1 MSNGTIITVP
11 NHIRNLIPSRII
23 VQYHQFCNETCPNT
37 FKPLSKSILYEI
49 LDGCSA
55 STRKSLQGLDYF
67 SADGSTAFDNL
78 INIANEL
85 LTIGV
90 SDTVV
95 RQLKNDLQLSR
106 NYLKNDYKLHIHD
119 GSTIPD
125 HCSSFS
131 LSDPHE
137 KEWQQPCDHHHNDEC
152 EYCTLLENSFLL
164 LSSLVKNSTNNCSP
178 DKKKRLLHR
187 IAHNIELIHDWKSHQ
202 LRTVNQEKARS
213 EILENLDSKSVFIQI
228 DWSMKFLAKE
238 YRESQRQWFAD
249 NAGCFH
255 GSEFLL
261 AVKALYEETG
271 IFIKRIDFSDPQSGK
286 SCCDRMA
293 AVIKCNIRR
302 YIDEKH
308 NVTNS
313 KEFIEAA
320 RETKY
325 LSLYASSTSRDQTQ
339 LKKKKLEWSGV
350 KTFNNIEYSKT
361 NISTPLQLQNTD
373 KKFKPEHMN
382 VKCWRAWKIGVGKS
396 FLWKDLQEVTFISP
410 LNVVDEFSFTNNR
423 WLLESEENESVKPK
437 PMPDN
442 DEDNSID
449 ENFDDISL
457 SEFEVFDCPEVDC
470 IKRFIKYGQL
480 LNHLSTGKH
489 IKNKEKISLS
499 DTAKS
504 LYQNKLEYS
513 STRQV
518 PSLKDFI
525 ITRSDDVEKKKP
537 LSYGWALT
545 HKKTN
550 HRLTPEQKKFLED
563 KYNQGEKENMKCTS
577 VDVAHEMEILMN
589 GNEYVFEPYQWLKS
603 SQIQSFWSRLT
614 KARRQS
620 SQNHATTNDNKNN
633 INTNYEYE
641 ADEDDLFE
649 QVAYEVK
656 EKILQKREQIIDKP
670 VNDSVV
676 TVEMSSLSM
685 KKKQSQRSM
694 DDFTGQQRK
703 RRSVDK

>member
-238 YRESQRQWFAD
+238 YRESQRQWFAKRGLSWHICYAIKLHSSASFSTTTKEKKFEHRTFAHIFDQCIQNGQTVTSIIRDVFIRIKSTNPEIEYAFLRAD

-320 RETKY
+320 RET
-325 LSLYASSTSRDQTQ
+325 
-339 LKKKKLEWSGV
+339 
-350 KTFNNIEYSKT
+350 
-361 NISTPLQLQNTD
+361 
-373 KKFKPEHMN
+373 
-382 VKCWRAWKIGVGKS
+382 
-396 FLWKDLQEVTFISP
+396 
-410 LNVVDEFSFTNNR
+410 
-423 WLLESEENESVKPK
+423 
-437 PMPDN
+437 
-442 DEDNSID
+442 
-449 ENFDDISL
+449 
-457 SEFEVFDCPEVDC
+457 
-470 IKRFIKYGQL
+470 
-480 LNHLSTGKH
+480 
-489 IKNKEKISLS
+489 
-499 DTAKS
+499 
-504 LYQNKLEYS
+504 
-513 STRQV
+513 
-518 PSLKDFI
+518 
-525 ITRSDDVEKKKP
+525 
-537 LSYGWALT
+537 
-545 HKKTN
+545 
-550 HRLTPEQKKFLED
+550 
-563 KYNQGEKENMKCTS
+563 
-577 VDVAHEMEILMN
+577 
-589 GNEYVFEPYQWLKS
+589 
-603 SQIQSFWSRLT
+603 
-614 KARRQS
+614 
-620 SQNHATTNDNKNN
+620 
-633 INTNYEYE
+633 
-641 ADEDDLFE
+641 
-649 QVAYEVK
+649 
-656 EKILQKREQIIDKP
+656 
-670 VNDSVV
+670 
-676 TVEMSSLSM
+676 
-685 KKKQSQRSM
+685 
-694 DDFTGQQRK
+694 
-703 RRSVDK
+703 